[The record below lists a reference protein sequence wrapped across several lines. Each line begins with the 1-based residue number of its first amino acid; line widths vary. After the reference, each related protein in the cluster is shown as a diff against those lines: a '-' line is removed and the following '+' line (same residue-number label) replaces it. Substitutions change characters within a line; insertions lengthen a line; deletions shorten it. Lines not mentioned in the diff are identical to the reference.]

1 MSCIVCSGTESQK
14 FVATEMAF
22 GFKEK
27 FEYFQCSSC
36 GCLQIKKVPDNLEK
50 YYPENYYSFDKASA
64 SLKYILWSKQ
74 LRQGLL
80 GNPALTKMLYRI
92 APTLFRD
99 IYSKGMLKVKLK
111 KDSRILDVGCGT
123 GKFPY
128 VLALAGFR
136 NPIGVDPYVT
146 AGLSYRNGAIIKKE
160 KITETEGKF
169 DLILFNHSFE
179 HINDQLETLVKVRS
193 LLSDKGLCVL
203 LMPTVSSYAWMH
215 YRENWVQLDAPRHLI
230 LHSERSL
237 KKLAKAA
244 NMRVLDMIYDS
255 NAFQFWGSI
264 QYQKGIGLHEQ
275 KSYLSNPRKSI
286 FSSKEIRAF
295 NRYAKMLDAKRQ
307 GDTAAFL
314 LTKN

>member
-1 MSCIVCSGTESQK
+1 MSCIVCSDTANQK

-50 YYPENYYSFDKASA
+50 YYPTNYYSFDKASA

-74 LRQGLL
+74 LRQGLS

-92 APTLFRD
+92 APALFRD
-99 IYSKGMLKVKLK
+99 IYSKGMLNVKLK

-128 VLALAGFR
+128 ILALAGFR
-136 NPIGVDPYVT
+136 NPVGIDPYVS
-146 AGLSYRNGAIIKKE
+146 AGLSYSNGAIIKKE
-160 KITETEGKF
+160 KIADTEGKF

-179 HINDQLETLVKVRS
+179 HISNQLETLVKVRS
-193 LLSDKGLCVL
+193 LLSDRGLCVL
-203 LMPTVSSYAWMH
+203 VMPTVSSYAWTH

-244 NMRVLDMIYDS
+244 NLRVMDMIYDS

-264 QYQKGIGLHEQ
+264 QYQKGIGLFEQ
-275 KSYLSNPRKSI
+275 KSYLTNPRKSI
-286 FSSKEIRAF
+286 FSSQEIRAF
-295 NRYAKMLDAKRQ
+295 NKYAKMLDAKRQ

-314 LTKN
+314 LAKN